1 MNTFTE
7 QAIKVIVSV
16 PKGKVLTYGQVAR
29 LAGSP
34 RAARQVGWLLNSMSD
49 KYKLPWHRIINSKG
63 EISLRD
69 PEGAFMQKVLL
80 ESEDI
85 EILNYKIDLKQ
96 YLWQVDFIAFD
107 QIDLTHFESKDS
119 HQ

>member
-7 QAIKVIVSV
+7 QALKVIVSV
-16 PKGKVLTYGQVAR
+16 PAGKVLTYGQVAR

-63 EISLRD
+63 IISLRD
-69 PEGAFMQKVLL
+69 PEGAFIQKMLL
-80 ESEDI
+80 ESEGISVTDD
-85 EILNYKIDLKQ
+85 KIDLKK
-96 YLWQVDFIAFD
+96 YLWQIDFIDFD
-107 QIDLTHFESKDS
+107 QTDLKAFESN
-119 HQ
+119 

>member
-16 PKGKVLTYGQVAR
+16 PAGCVLTYGQVAR

-49 KYKLPWHRIINSKG
+49 KYRMPWHRIINSKG
-63 EISLRD
+63 QISLRD
-69 PEGAFMQKVLL
+69 PEGAFIQKMLL
-80 ESEDI
+80 ESEGISVIDH
-85 EILNYKIDLKQ
+85 KIDLKK
-96 YLWQVDFIAFD
+96 YMWHVPFIDFDQVDLKAHE
-107 QIDLTHFESKDS
+107 TSKQD
-119 HQ
+119 

>member
-16 PKGKVLTYGQVAR
+16 PAGQVLTYGQVAR

-49 KYKLPWHRIINSKG
+49 QYNMPWHRIINSKG
-63 EISLRD
+63 IISLRD
-69 PEGAFMQKVLL
+69 PEGAFVQKMLL
-80 ESEDI
+80 ESEGISVIDG
-85 EILNYKIDLKQ
+85 KIDLKK
-96 YLWQVDFIAFD
+96 YLWQIEFIMFD
-107 QIDLTHFESKDS
+107 QINLSAFESKN
-119 HQ
+119 

>member
-16 PKGKVLTYGQVAR
+16 PAGKVLTYGQVAR

-49 KYKLPWHRIINSKG
+49 KYKMPWHRIINSKG

-69 PEGAFMQKVLL
+69 PESAFIQKMLL
-80 ESEDI
+80 ESEGISVIDH
-85 EILNYKIDLKQ
+85 KISLKK
-96 YLWQVDFIAFD
+96 YLWDIPFIVFD
-107 QIDLTHFESKDS
+107 QIKLEDFESKDS
-119 HQ
+119 SQ

>member
-16 PKGKVLTYGQVAR
+16 PAGHVLTYGQVAR

-49 KYKLPWHRIINSKG
+49 KYNMPWHRIINSKG
-63 EISLRD
+63 QISLRD
-69 PEGAFMQKVLL
+69 SQGAFVQKMLL
-80 ESEDI
+80 ESEGISVIDH
-85 EILNYKIDLKQ
+85 KIDLKK
-96 YLWQVDFIAFD
+96 YLWDIHSIDFD
-107 QIDLTHFESKDS
+107 QIDLNKHINNKKD
-119 HQ
+119 